1 MKDIGLMSGTSIDT
15 RAVLFDLDGTLLDTA
30 PDMAA
35 ALNALR
41 REEGLEPLAF
51 ADIRPL
57 VSNGSTGLLRLSFPQ
72 VAGPPFEALRERFL
86 DIYRASLADGT
97 RLFAGMQG
105 VLERLEANHIAW
117 GIVTNKPGWLTEPL
131 LEKLS
136 LRQRAGVV
144 VSGDTLLARKPDPAP
159 LLHAATTLGLSPAEC
174 IYIGDAER
182 DVLAAR
188 AAGMRVYVAMFGYIP
203 AQERPR
209 EWPATGWLDGPE
221 AVAQLIDA
229 LPPRT

>member
-1 MKDIGLMSGTSIDT
+1 MKVIGLIT

-35 ALNALR
+35 ALNTLR

-72 VAGPPFEALRERFL
+72 VAGASFEALRERFL
-86 DIYRASLADGT
+86 DIYRASLAAGT
-97 RLFAGMQG
+97 QLFAGMQA
-105 VLERLEANHIAW
+105 VLERLEANHIPW

-159 LLHAATTLGLSPAEC
+159 LLHAATELGLSPAEC

-188 AAGMRVYVAMFGYIP
+188 AANTSRSASPM
-203 AQERPR
+203 
-209 EWPATGWLDGPE
+209 
-221 AVAQLIDA
+221 
-229 LPPRT
+229 

>member
-1 MKDIGLMSGTSIDT
+1 MKVIGLNPVPFPDT

-35 ALNALR
+35 ALNTLR

-72 VAGPPFEALRERFL
+72 VAGPPFEALREPFL
-86 DIYRASLADGT
+86 DIYRANLAAGT
-97 RLFAGMQG
+97 RLFAGMQE

-136 LRQRAGVV
+136 LRHRAAVV

-159 LLHAATTLGLSPAEC
+159 LLHAATALGLSPAEC

-182 DVLAAR
+182 DVLAAH

-221 AVAQLIDA
+221 AVAQLLDA